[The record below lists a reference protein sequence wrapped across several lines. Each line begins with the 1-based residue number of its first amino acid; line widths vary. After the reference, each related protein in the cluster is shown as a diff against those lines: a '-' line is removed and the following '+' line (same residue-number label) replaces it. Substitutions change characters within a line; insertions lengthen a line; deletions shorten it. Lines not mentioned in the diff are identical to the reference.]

1 MPTGRPTIC
10 APARMQRPKKSLS
23 PFAERR
29 SSHGTLASKA
39 LGQSREWPHIVPSP
53 IGSRIS
59 ARVSRPRR
67 SGGAQTIGPIRTLS
81 ATTVKRRQRPD
92 TTAPCGASF
101 DALTSDSRCSGWS
114 TSSSS
119 RNRIHSPVA
128 AAMPAL
134 RAALGPRAVSC
145 LMTRASGNSAASMAS
160 VLSVDASS
168 TTTSSLSGHVCSR
181 ALRSAWRS
189 QSRRLRVGTMMETL
203 SLKTSRRPDLLHAER
218 PFLAYLC
225 Y

>member
-1 MPTGRPTIC
+1 
-10 APARMQRPKKSLS
+10 
-23 PFAERR
+23 
-29 SSHGTLASKA
+29 
-39 LGQSREWPHIVPSP
+39 
-53 IGSRIS
+53 
-59 ARVSRPRR
+59 
-67 SGGAQTIGPIRTLS
+67 
-81 ATTVKRRQRPD
+81 
-92 TTAPCGASF
+92 
-101 DALTSDSRCSGWS
+101 
-114 TSSSS
+114 
-119 RNRIHSPVA
+119 
-128 AAMPAL
+128 MPAL

-168 TTTSSLSGHVCSR
+168 TTTISLSGHVCSR

-203 SLKTSRRPDLLHAER
+203 SLKTSRRPNLLHPKG